1 VNGVD
6 VDGDGRRV
14 AFLSTA
20 SNLGGGTTRSLYVRD
35 LTNPGAPTTTW
46 VSTPQDGSPAH
57 DDADSLVIDRDG
69 GRVAFGERNTSF
81 GFGMTGTEQVFV
93 RDIARGTTTLA
104 SAGTSGPA
112 STFGS
117 GPSLSADGTRV
128 SFSSNAP
135 NLPGAMPG
143 FDEVYV
149 RDLSASSTVL
159 GSAADNATTPGRFG
173 SFGGALSGN
182 GACLVFTSNSDDL
195 VAGGYSADFEH
206 VFLRAL
212 SAACPAP
219 AGGGGPPPPPR
230 DTTPPVISRFAVT
243 NKRFTV
249 GPVPTAI
256 TAARRSKPKKKV
268 VRGTTFTFTL
278 SEQAITQ
285 IAITQ
290 KLKGHRTSTKKPC
303 RAPRR
308 GQKRNCTRTI
318 TLLTLVR
325 KHTGAGAN
333 RVAFSGR
340 YGRKHL
346 ARGTYTATITATDPA
361 GNRSRSQQL
370 TFTVTG

>member
-1 VNGVD
+1 
-6 VDGDGRRV
+6 
-14 AFLSTA
+14 
-20 SNLGGGTTRSLYVRD
+20 
-35 LTNPGAPTTTW
+35 
-46 VSTPQDGSPAH
+46 VSTPQSGTATNDNASSP
-57 DDADSLVIDRDG
+57 SIDRDG
-69 GRVAFGERNTSF
+69 GRVAFNERSASF
-81 GFGMTGTEQVFV
+81 GFGMTGTEQVFI

-104 SAGTSGPA
+104 SAGAAGPA

-117 GPSLSADGTRV
+117 GPALSADGTRV

-135 NLPGAMPG
+135 NLPGAVPG
-143 FDEVYV
+143 LDEVYV
-149 RDLSASSTVL
+149 RDLTAGSTVL
-159 GSAADNATTPGRFG
+159 GSAADGTTTGGRFG

-219 AGGGGPPPPPR
+219 AGGASPPPPPR

-243 NKRFTV
+243 HKRFAV

-256 TAARRSKPKKKV
+256 AAARRSKPKKKV

-278 SEQAITQ
+278 SEQAVTQ
-285 IAITQ
+285 ITITQ

-303 RAPRR
+303 RALRR

-340 YGRKHL
+340 YGRRRL

-361 GNRSRSQQL
+361 GNRSRPQQL